1 MKNTFYLPFYTYT
14 THKSANDKLSN
25 NVADDFVSKR
35 RFTKR
40 DRNLLNCSQFYWHT
54 CVYGSLAHTHL
65 FRLVT
70 KISLLARARDMPQ
83 WAIVMHDAMRC
94 STPEQTYKRDTDVKR
109 RTPHTFIYELWKF
122 FAFDHRFVGFLHW
135 FARLVCSGGWK
146 QWFCNIAV
154 RSISLCHYWPF
165 SFVYY
170 YVGKIGKYSKYCNHG
185 ANRWRV
191 VVRN

>member
-1 MKNTFYLPFYTYT
+1 MINWQKC
-14 THKSANDKLSN
+14 S
-25 NVADDFVSKR
+25 DDFVSKR

-54 CVYGSLAHTHL
+54 CVYGSLARIHL

-122 FAFDHRFVGFLHW
+122 FAFDHRFGFLHW

-146 QWFCNIAV
+146 QWFCNIAFG
-154 RSISLCHYWPF
+154 SISLCLLAIIYCLLC
-165 SFVYY
+165 
-170 YVGKIGKYSKYCNHG
+170 GKIWEIFEILQPWCKSLKSRC
-185 ANRWRV
+185 AELIPCELTEFWE
-191 VVRN
+191 